1 MNTGGYSKLG
11 GVIEEAPRGQLG
23 RWECYKER
31 LFFLVLAFLVATVLW
46 ALILSILLSNASSQL
61 RVLLNHQDLLRT
73 NASKQKVM
81 LSSLKDDVGACRNCC
96 SVMKAQLQTTLA
108 EFKDTQAKVMEQE
121 SNLKDLQERVTQD
134 LAKASRDRENIRSE
148 LFRALETVKRQNSSC
163 EQCPPSWLPFQGSC
177 YYFSETQ
184 AIWDTAQSYCVGQGL
199 PESAYSWPGL
209 LVGSEGRS
217 PPQQDSRLP
226 VGGWSSTHLQ
236 PLELWRAQRFQ
247 RA

>member
-148 LFRALETVKRQNSSC
+148 LFRALETVKRQNR
-163 EQCPPSWLPFQGSC
+163 
-177 YYFSETQ
+177 
-184 AIWDTAQSYCVGQGL
+184 L

-236 PLELWRAQRFQ
+236 EGLVEMAELCKQENLTPDPQKPHKNLVGVVACL
-247 RA
+247 